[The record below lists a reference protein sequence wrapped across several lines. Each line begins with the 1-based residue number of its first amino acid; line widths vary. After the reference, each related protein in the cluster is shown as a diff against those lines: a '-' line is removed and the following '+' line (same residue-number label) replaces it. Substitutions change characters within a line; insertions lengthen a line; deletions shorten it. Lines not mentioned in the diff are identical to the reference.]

1 MHQNQ
6 AGYRKAGTSWEGE
19 SSKFSPAQ
27 ISRLFLSPCCVFY
40 SLFLKSGSV
49 VSAKVV
55 GLNVAAYEC
64 LGSASV
70 SSLIR
75 ASCII
80 AWSLFSAHSTWR
92 AI

>member
-1 MHQNQ
+1 M
-6 AGYRKAGTSWEGE
+6 
-19 SSKFSPAQ
+19 
-27 ISRLFLSPCCVFY
+27 
-40 SLFLKSGSV
+40 
-49 VSAKVV
+49 SAKVV

-70 SSLIR
+70 SSLTR